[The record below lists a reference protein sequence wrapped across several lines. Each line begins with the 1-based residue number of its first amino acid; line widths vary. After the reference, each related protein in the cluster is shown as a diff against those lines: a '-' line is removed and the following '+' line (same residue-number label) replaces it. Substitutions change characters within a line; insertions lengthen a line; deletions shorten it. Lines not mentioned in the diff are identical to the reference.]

1 MPQTRPPPSC
11 HFTPPPPTPAQDI
24 NQFVLEAGPAI
35 ANSESSVR
43 RVVSTTTA
51 RLDVRARSWLAALV
65 VTRRSSLQA
74 LSARV
79 SNLDCDRSI
88 SVSNSFL
95 RQVCSPCVA
104 TRARA
109 SRCAQLCS
117 WPRRRRRGCA
127 AARRSQHGAVSQ
139 PSDAPRAP
147 IKKRGADERHA
158 RRAVQMRAAT
168 RGCNEEYVCFYSAQ
182 KKVDYLFSRRSC
194 WSLRTCS
201 EMRRR
206 ARQRASRET

>member
-1 MPQTRPPPSC
+1 MCSRQAPPSQ
-11 HFTPPPPTPAQDI
+11 TASP
-24 NQFVLEAGPAI
+24 QFVALSQPLL
-35 ANSESSVR
+35 R
-43 RVVSTTTA
+43 D
-51 RLDVRARSWLAALV
+51 LMCVRAPGLLSFGALV
-65 VTRRSSLQA
+65 VTRRSPLQA

-117 WPRRRRRGCA
+117 WPRRRRRGCP

-147 IKKRGADERHA
+147 IKQLGADERHA

-168 RGCNEEYVCFYSAQ
+168 RGCNEEYVCFYSAR
-182 KKVDYLFSRRSC
+182 KTNNLLSWRSC

-206 ARQRASRET
+206 ARQRAGRET